1 VSDARSRVE
10 KVRQRKERHKQRS
23 RIVRVLVALG
33 GFATVAGGIAL
44 LVLPGPGIPLLVVGL
59 GLLALE
65 FDWAEAAFVRTLE
78 KAEQAARLARRR
90 SRKAKAAGI
99 GTVLTLAAAVA
110 AGLALWGLPE
120 LPF

>member
-1 VSDARSRVE
+1 MNEKHPRVE
-10 KVRQRKERHKQRS
+10 KLRQRKERHRQRA
-23 RIVRVLVALG
+23 RLVRVLVALG

-78 KAEQAARLARRR
+78 KAEQAAELARGR
-90 SRKAKAAGI
+90 SRKAKAAVVGV
-99 GTVLTLAAAVA
+99 GVTVAAAA
-110 AGLALWGLPE
+110 AAALAVWGLPE
-120 LPF
+120 LPI

>member
-1 VSDARSRVE
+1 MSAHHPRVD
-10 KVRQRKERHKQRS
+10 KLRQQKERHKRRS
-23 RIVRVLVALG
+23 RVVRVLVAVG

-65 FDWAEAAFVRTLE
+65 FDWAEAAFIRTLE
-78 KAEQAARLARRR
+78 KAEQAARLAGGR
-90 SRKAKAAGI
+90 SRPVKIAGVAASLA
-99 GTVLTLAAAVA
+99 VAAAVA
-110 AGLALWGLPE
+110 AALAIWGVPR

>member
-1 VSDARSRVE
+1 MSDRHPRVE
-10 KVRQRKERHKQRS
+10 RLRQRKERHRQRS
-23 RIVRVLVALG
+23 RLVRVLVAAG
-33 GFATVAGGIAL
+33 GFLTVAGGISL

-90 SRKAKAAGI
+90 SRKTKAAGT
-99 GTVLTLAAAVA
+99 GAVLTLAATLVA
-110 AGLALWGLPE
+110 ALAVWVPE

>member
-1 VSDARSRVE
+1 VSEEHPRVE
-10 KVRQRKERHKQRS
+10 KLRRRKERHKQRS
-23 RIVRVLVALG
+23 RLVRVLVAVG

-90 SRKAKAAGI
+90 SGKQKAAGI
-99 GTVLTLAAAVA
+99 GGVLTLALAIA
-110 AGLALWGLPE
+110 AGLAVWGLPE